1 MKRALPP
8 LNAVR
13 AFEAAARHES
23 FTRAA
28 EELGMTQAAVSYQIK
43 LLEERLGA
51 ALFRRLPRRVELS
64 AEGRRAL
71 PLVTEA
77 FDSLAAAFETAL
89 DERNPVLS
97 ITTLQTLAACWLV
110 PRLGAF
116 QLAHPEIAVRL
127 DASDR
132 LLDFDRDDIDVAI
145 RSGYGDWPGTIAHP
159 LFPVNFTVAVSP
171 ALLERHGPLSSPAD
185 LLRLPLVSP
194 DDPWWRLWF
203 AAAGLPGAETGNR
216 RALLLG
222 VQHLDATAVLAGAGA
237 GLISP
242 FYFRQELR
250 DGSLVQPFPIVTGEP
265 GRFYWIVYPKARRN
279 APKVRAFRD
288 WVLAQIGESE
298 AERNAVPAI
307 SPP

>member
-8 LNAVR
+8 LNAIR

-77 FDSLAAAFETAL
+77 FDTLAEAFSTVL

-97 ITTLQTLAACWLV
+97 ITTLQTLAVRWLV

-127 DASDR
+127 DASNR

-145 RSGYGDWPGTIAHP
+145 RSGSGEWPGTVAHR
-159 LFPVNFTVAVSP
+159 LFPIDFTVAVSP
-171 ALLERHGPLSSPAD
+171 ALLARHGPLESPAD
-185 LLRLPLVSP
+185 VLRLPLVSP
-194 DDPWWRLWF
+194 TDPWWRLWF
-203 AAAGLPGAETGNR
+203 AAAGLPDAETDGR
-216 RALLLG
+216 RALSLG
-222 VQHLDATAVLAGAGA
+222 VQQLDATAVLAGAGA
-237 GLISP
+237 GLLSP
-242 FYFRQELR
+242 LYFREELR
-250 DGSLVQPFPIVTGEP
+250 DGRLVQPFPIVALEP
-265 GRFYWIVYPKARRN
+265 NRFYWLVYPKARRN

-298 AERNAVPAI
+298 AERNTVPTI
-307 SPP
+307 YPQ